1 MTPPSF
7 TKPLTVL
14 PSTANPDT
22 QARAESTDDSR
33 TDTPRITTPANDT
46 AAPVDSEAKS
56 DVSGRVLS
64 GKQMIKVATGT
75 IPDIKELKSAI
86 DKKWSSSPLQMNNIP
101 RMYVQDV
108 KETAPVR
115 IISQDDG
122 VKSGA
127 DITTVSEEAKQN
139 SIDKA
144 PESGYNASVTDN
156 NSSESQIYEN
166 KEINTYGRTEE
177 TISDARNAESARGVG
192 EEITRG
198 EGSVRERVSRRIK
211 EILRKSSVERRNN
224 SLNARKSARLEQR
237 ETGSPYGRDVP
248 LSERERVLTP

>member
-1 MTPPSF
+1 MS
-7 TKPLTVL
+7 
-14 PSTANPDT
+14 ANV
-22 QARAESTDDSR
+22 Q
-33 TDTPRITTPANDT
+33 
-46 AAPVDSEAKS
+46 AKS

-64 GKQMIKVATGT
+64 CKQMIKVATGT

-108 KETAPVR
+108 KETAPVS

-139 SIDKA
+139 TIDKA

-156 NSSESQIYEN
+156 NSSEAEIYEN
-166 KEINTYGRTEE
+166 KEINAHGRTEKA
-177 TISDARNAESARGVG
+177 ISDTRNAKSTRGVG
-192 EEITRG
+192 EEIARG
-198 EGSVRERVSRRIK
+198 KGSIRERVSRK
-211 EILRKSSVERRNN
+211 TVELLRKSSVERRNN
-224 SLNARKSARLEQR
+224 GFNGRKLARLEQR